1 MTALANSIALIV
13 IVCVAYGILKKMYP
27 TAVLMIAGLVLLIC
41 ALMLNVEPGIV
52 LKKSTGNAFFD
63 IFKVI
68 EGVFSTT
75 LGGLGLNI
83 MCMGGFAKYMDK
95 LEAGRALYD
104 VVSAPLKYVKNP
116 YILAMCGFLVD
127 QILGMAIPSASGLGL
142 LMMVT
147 MYPVFIRAG
156 VPRMTAVCVIAAG
169 RFFDLGPGSASC
181 NMACKTAGIE
191 WADYF
196 LNWQMGIYWALLPT
210 MLITMYFAQKYW
222 DKKEGLDPEFEAL
235 REKFRQE
242 EAAES
247 GHKAPK
253 IYALLTLL
261 PLVLLLTF
269 NPIVTPYL
277 HLPVIRLIIPAAVII
292 TIFVAMIF
300 EYVRHHD
307 FRSVLDSMKV
317 FFEGMGKYFATVVT
331 LIIAGQIFGKGITAI
346 GAVNALISG
355 ADSLGLGVMS
365 ITVVMGI
372 IIGVIAFLM
381 GSGNAPFY
389 SFASIVPTIAAKYG
403 VHSADMLL
411 PLQSM
416 TGFGRTMSPVTGGIV
431 AVAGIAGV
439 SPFHVV
445 KRNFI
450 PLLACCVVNFV
461 VTFLFIFP

>member
-1 MTALANSIALIV
+1 M
-13 IVCVAYGILKKMYP
+13 
-27 TAVLMIAGLVLLIC
+27 
-41 ALMLNVEPGIV
+41 
-52 LKKSTGNAFFD
+52 
-63 IFKVI
+63 
-68 EGVFSTT
+68 
-75 LGGLGLNI
+75 
-83 MCMGGFAKYMDK
+83 
-95 LEAGRALYD
+95 
-104 VVSAPLKYVKNP
+104 
-116 YILAMCGFLVD
+116 
-127 QILGMAIPSASGLGL
+127 
-142 LMMVT
+142 
-147 MYPVFIRAG
+147 
-156 VPRMTAVCVIAAG
+156 
-169 RFFDLGPGSASC
+169 
-181 NMACKTAGIE
+181 
-191 WADYF
+191 
-196 LNWQMGIYWALLPT
+196 
-210 MLITMYFAQKYW
+210 
-222 DKKEGLDPEFEAL
+222 
-235 REKFRQE
+235 
-242 EAAES
+242 
-247 GHKAPK
+247 
-253 IYALLTLL
+253 
-261 PLVLLLTF
+261 
-269 NPIVTPYL
+269 
-277 HLPVIRLIIPAAVII
+277 IRLSIPAAVII